1 MSVVCIMQVVPR
13 IHFEGA
19 QTTVPNTFR
28 APLQERADYVD
39 EIMPLVLDSADKPFD
54 VCQKHFPAVQ

>member
-1 MSVVCIMQVVPR
+1 MSVVWFMQVVPR
-13 IHFEGA
+13 IYFEGSPTA
-19 QTTVPNTFR
+19 VPNTFR

-54 VCQKHFPAVQ
+54 VCHKHFPAVQ